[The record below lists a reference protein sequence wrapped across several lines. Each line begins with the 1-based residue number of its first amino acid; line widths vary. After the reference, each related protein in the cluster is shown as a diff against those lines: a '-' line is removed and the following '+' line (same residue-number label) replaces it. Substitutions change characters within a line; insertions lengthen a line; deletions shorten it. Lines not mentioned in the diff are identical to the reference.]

1 MTQER
6 LAMRKIKEIL
16 RLKWEAGLSNRAI
29 ARACKISNSTVSET
43 VQRARAAGLSWPLPE
58 ELGEDEVYQRL
69 FPKSAPAAVAVGR
82 QLPEWT
88 EVRQEMSKRG
98 VTLRLLWQ
106 EYREKYPAGYGY
118 TQYCEH
124 YRSWC
129 QQVEPSMR
137 RVRTGGEELEVD
149 YAGMTVPVVDPE
161 SGETWEAQIF
171 VATLGASGY
180 TYAEA
185 QHSQELEQW
194 IGGHVRAFTFLGGVP
209 KILRPDNLKSGVKK
223 ANYYEPELNPS
234 YQEMAIYY
242 KVAVLPARPYKP
254 KDKPKVENAVQNVER
269 WVLAPLRKCTFFSLA
284 DLNRAMQPLL
294 KALNARIMQHLGQSR
309 QELFLELDQPALQP
323 LPIEPYE
330 FAEWKTVRVNID
342 YHVVFDKHYYSV
354 PYTLHRPP
362 VEVRATERMVEIFYL
377 GKQVAIHPRSRKP
390 GGFTTCPDHMPS
402 RHRFVAEVTS
412 EYLLR
417 QGQAISPITAQLIQ
431 AILVSRPYPEQA
443 YRTCLG
449 VLSLSK
455 KYPLSIVEQACQR
468 ALLGQLLSYGLLKA
482 ELEAL
487 ASTHHPNQDPLPAH
501 DNIRGR
507 NYYQ

>member
-1 MTQER
+1 MSQER
-6 LAMRKIKEIL
+6 LAMRKIKEVL

-29 ARACKISNSTVSET
+29 ARACRISNSTVSKT
-43 VQRARAAGLSWPLPE
+43 VRRAKEAELAWPLPE
-58 ELGEDEVYQRL
+58 GMGEDEVYQRL
-69 FPKSAPAAVAVGR
+69 FPKRAPVAAAAGR
-82 QLPEWT
+82 LLPKWA

-98 VTLRLLWQ
+98 VTLKLLWQ
-106 EYREKYPAGYGY
+106 EYREKYPEGYGY

-124 YRSWC
+124 YRRWC
-129 QQVEPSMR
+129 KQVEPSMR
-137 RVRTGGEELEVD
+137 RVRAGGEELEVD

-194 IGGHVRAFTFLGGVP
+194 IGGHVRAFAFLGGVP

-234 YQEMAIYY
+234 YQEMAMYY
-242 KVAVLPARPYKP
+242 KVAVLPARPRKP
-254 KDKPKVENAVQNVER
+254 KDKPKVENGVQNVER
-269 WVLAPLRKCTFFSLA
+269 WVLAPLRKRTFFSLA
-284 DLNRAMQPLL
+284 DLNQVMQPLL
-294 KALNARIMQHLGQSR
+294 KALNERTMQHLGKSR
-309 QELFLELDQPALQP
+309 QELFTELDQPALQP
-323 LPIEPYE
+323 LPEKPYE

-342 YHVVFDKHYYSV
+342 YHVAFDKHYYSV
-354 PYTLHRPP
+354 PYTLHRPQ
-362 VEVRATERMVEIFYL
+362 VEVRATERMVEIFCQ
-377 GKQVAIHPRSRKP
+377 GEQVAIHPRSRKQ
-390 GGFTTCPDHMPS
+390 GGFTTCPAHMPS
-402 RHRFVAEVTS
+402 KHRFVAEVTS

-431 AILVSRPYPEQA
+431 AILSSRHYPEQA

-449 VLSLSK
+449 VLSLSS
-455 KYPLSIVEQACQR
+455 KYPPSIVEQACQR
-468 ALLGQLLSYGLLKA
+468 ALQGQLLSYGLLKA

-487 ASTHHPNQDPLPAH
+487 ASTHNPNQDPLPAH
-501 DNIRGR
+501 DNIRGSD
-507 NYYQ
+507 YYQ